1 MDNNSENEGLEVYK
15 SNLEREK
22 ITLEFRKLEIQR
34 WAIGF
39 NSLVTLATI
48 AIRSLESLN
57 LAALMVL
64 LTLFGHAAI
73 AKFPLPQAIYN
84 VMEKFVFGLGCALF
98 CNLLAYV
105 FQSIELETKKKC
117 LALVIRLFACSFA
130 FASFILFIWGLYD
143 SASVF
148 RAINISS

>member
-22 ITLEFRKLEIQR
+22 LTLEIRKLEIQR

-105 FQSIELETKKKC
+105 FQWIELETKKKC
-117 LALVIRLFACSFA
+117 FALGIRLFACGFA
-130 FASFILFIWGLYD
+130 FASFVFFIWGLYD

-148 RAINISS
+148 RAINVSS